1 MRLRRLIG
9 LTMLAL
15 LALGAATAAAAPSNG
30 KRVALVIGN
39 GAYRKVDALTNPE
52 NDARLIAQTLQEA
65 GFELIGGGAQLE
77 LDKAGFD
84 RAVQDFGTALQGA
97 EVALFYYSGHGMQVQ
112 GENWLVPVDA
122 NPTRPQDLDFQMV
135 DAALVLR
142 QMEGAG
148 TKLNLVILDACR
160 NNPFASRGVRGVQT
174 GLAEMHAPEGTLIS
188 YATQPGNVAADG
200 VNGDSPYTSALANTI
215 RRPGLD
221 IFQVFNQVGLAVKQ
235 QTGGGQQ
242 PWLASSPITGNF
254 YFINGP
260 VIVNPPPAAGAA
272 PPAEINEDA
281 LFWQSIAA
289 SNDPAD
295 FRAYLKNFPSGRFAE
310 LAQRRVAMASAPVEA
325 PKRALLSGLMFGAT
339 LNEALPRNRFSYR
352 ELHIASEYQHEE
364 VRYLAIHMR
373 DLPEWREFLAVNNC
387 LSPESYVAFLFRD
400 RILFRASVRL
410 HIDRVCSDYG
420 AAIAKLRTLPHAADI
435 KTFDRSANGFA
446 IFELIKPGIASSDGD
461 IWQ

>member
-1 MRLRRLIG
+1 MQIAKLLSLTLIALMTIG
-9 LTMLAL
+9 LSF
-15 LALGAATAAAAPSNG
+15 GSAAPSAG

-39 GAYRKVDALTNPE
+39 GAYRKVDPLTNPE
-52 NDARLIAQTLQEA
+52 NDARLIARTLQET

-84 RAVQDFGTALQGA
+84 RAVHDFGTALQGA

-160 NNPFASRGVRGVQT
+160 NNPFASRGVRGAQA
-174 GLAEMHAPEGTLIS
+174 GLAEMRAPEGTLIS
-188 YATQPGNVAADG
+188 YATQPGNVASDG
-200 VNGDSPYTSALANTI
+200 ANGDSPFTSALANTI

-235 QTGGGQQ
+235 DTGGAQQ
-242 PWLASSPITGNF
+242 PWLASSPIAGNF

-260 VIVNPPPAAGAA
+260 VTVITPPPAASAA
-272 PPAEINEDA
+272 PPSINEDA
-281 LFWQSIAA
+281 LFWQSIAG
-289 SNDPAD
+289 SKDPAD

-310 LAQRRVAMASAPVEA
+310 LAERRLAMNVAPPEA
-325 PKRALLSGLMFGAT
+325 VKRQALPGLMLGAT
-339 LNEALPRNRFSYR
+339 MTEALPNNRFPYKA
-352 ELHIASEYQHEE
+352 LQIAREYQHEE
-364 VRYLAIHMR
+364 VRYLVVNIR
-373 DLPEWREFLAVNNC
+373 DLPEWREFLTVDGC
-387 LSPESYVAFLFRD
+387 MSSQSYVAFLFRQT
-400 RILFRASVRL
+400 ILFRASVRFHL
-410 HIDRVCSDYG
+410 DAACRNYD
-420 AAIAKLRTLPHAADI
+420 AAIAKLKTLPHAPEI
-435 KTFDRSANGFA
+435 KTFDRSAYGFA
-446 IFELIKPGIASSDGD
+446 IFEFIKPGIASSDGD
-461 IWQ
+461 IW

>member
-1 MRLRRLIG
+1 MRTRSLIG
-9 LTMLAL
+9 LAMLAL
-15 LALGAATAAAAPSNG
+15 MVIGASTAFAAPSNG

-52 NDARLIAQTLQEA
+52 NDAKLIAQTLKES

-84 RAVQDFGTALQGA
+84 HAVQDFGAKLQGA
-97 EVALFYYSGHGMQVQ
+97 EVALFYYSGHGMQVE

-160 NNPFASRGVRGVQT
+160 NNPFASRGVRGTQS
-174 GLAEMHAPEGTLIS
+174 GLAEMRAPEGTLIS
-188 YATQPGNVAADG
+188 YATQPGNVASDG
-200 VNGDSPYTSALANTI
+200 VNGDSPFTSALANTI
-215 RRPGLD
+215 REPGLD
-221 IFQVFNQVGLAVKQ
+221 IFQVFNKVGLAVKQ

-242 PWLASSPITGNF
+242 PWLASSPIAGNF

-260 VIVNPPPAAGAA
+260 VTVVSPPPASGGSPA
-272 PPAEINEDA
+272 PAINEDA

-295 FRAYLKNFPSGRFAE
+295 FRAYLKNFPNGRFSE
-310 LAQRRVAMASAPVEA
+310 LAQRRVAMAIAPVEA
-325 PKRALLSGLMFGAT
+325 SKRALLPGMT
-339 LNEALPRNRFSYR
+339 LGVTIDEALPRNRFPYSS
-352 ELHIASEYQHEE
+352 LHVAREYQHEE
-364 VRYLAIHMR
+364 VRYLAMNLK
-373 DLPEWREFLAVNNC
+373 DLPEWREYLTVNGCMSKN
-387 LSPESYVAFLFRD
+387 SYVAFLFRE
-400 RILFRASVRL
+400 RILFRVSIRL
-410 HIDRVCSDYG
+410 HVDDSCGDYG
-420 AAIAKLRTLPHAADI
+420 AALAKLRALQQASDV
-435 KTFDRSANGFA
+435 KTFDRSAYGFT
-446 IFELIKPGIASSDGD
+446 IFEMIKPGVASSDGD
-461 IWQ
+461 VW

>member
-1 MRLRRLIG
+1 MRLRPLLV
-9 LTMLAL
+9 LTTLAL
-15 LALGAATAAAAPSNG
+15 LALGAATAWAAPSAG

-65 GFELIGGGAQLE
+65 GFELIGGGAELE

-84 RAVQDFGTALQGA
+84 RAVHDFGTELQGA

-160 NNPFASRGVRGVQT
+160 NNPFANRGVRGVQT

-188 YATQPGNVAADG
+188 YATQPGNVASDG

-260 VIVNPPPAAGAA
+260 VIVNAPAAGAPA
-272 PPAEINEDA
+272 PAPINEDA
-281 LFWQSIAA
+281 LFWQSIAD
-289 SNDPAD
+289 SKDPAD
-295 FRAYLKNFPSGRFAE
+295 FRAYLKNFPGGRFAE
-310 LAQRRVAMASAPVEA
+310 LAQRRVAMAVAPAAA
-325 PKRALLSGLMFGAT
+325 PMRALPGLMFGAAMS
-339 LNEALPRNRFSYR
+339 EALPRNRLPYSA
-352 ELHIASEYQHEE
+352 LHIASEYRREE
-364 VRYLAIHMR
+364 VRYLALNMR
-373 DLPEWREFLAVNNC
+373 DLPEWREFLAVNGC
-387 LSPESYVAFLFRD
+387 LSRDSYVALLFRNAV
-400 RILFRASVRL
+400 LFRASVRL
-410 HIDRVCSDYG
+410 HVDRSCSDY
-420 AAIAKLRTLPHAADI
+420 AAALAKLQTLPHAPDV
-435 KTFDRSANGFA
+435 KTFDRSANGFT
-446 IFELIKPGIASSDGD
+446 IFEMIKPGIASSDGD